1 MTTMNI
7 TRLLFGYRRARRLMW
22 EKWIARCNGMTR
34 ACTNCPSSYCCYQLP
49 LSHPMEGVIAAA
61 YLIDNNRVVDIDR
74 AVEQGVRQNKLWRN
88 SFDQMVEAGTMEDAS
103 AVAGAGAEEWFELK
117 EPCVFLQADR
127 CSIYPVRPTMCATY
141 FVKDRCT
148 KWIGS
153 TELVPTANNME
164 VVMAVMDLSDVAL
177 SALVGQHGTS
187 AAPTPFAYGVGV
199 GAEMLCGRPVEMT
212 AVERG

>member
-1 MTTMNI
+1 MTTMNL

-61 YLIDNNRVVDIDR
+61 YLIDNNRLADIGR
-74 AVEQGVRQNKLWRN
+74 AMEQGERQNRIWRD
-88 SFDQMVEAGTMEDAS
+88 SFDQLIAAKTTEEWS

-127 CSIYPVRPTMCATY
+127 CSIYPVRPTMCSTY

-148 KWIGS
+148 HWQGS
-153 TELVPTANNME
+153 TELVPTADNME
-164 VVMAVMDLSDVAL
+164 VVAAIMDLSDVTL
-177 SALVGQHGTS
+177 SVLVGQPSTS
-187 AAPTPFAYGVGV
+187 VAPTPFAYGVGV
-199 GAEMLCGRPVEMT
+199 GAELLQGRSVNGV
-212 AVERG
+212 AVGG